1 MAWKLAAA
9 ARNAAASA
17 IAALLDDGTIEV
29 RTGAAPTNPSDAD
42 SGTLLAVHQLADPA
56 AASVS
61 AGTVTF
67 DEIADDTSV
76 NATGTAGHIR
86 AKAAGGAVVL
96 QASMATSGGDI
107 TVNSTAYV
115 ALGRAAFDAL
125 TITIPEAGA

>member
-29 RTGAAPTNPSDAD
+29 RTGNAPTNPSDAD
-42 SGTLLAVHQLADPA
+42 SGTLLAVHALSDPA

-67 DEIADDTSV
+67 DEIADDVSV
-76 NATGTAGHIR
+76 NATGDAGHIR
-86 AKAAGGAVVL
+86 AKASGGAVVF
-96 QASMATSGGDI
+96 QASIAVSGADI
-107 TVNSTAYV
+107 DVNSIAYV
-115 ALGRAAFDAL
+115 ATGRAAFDSL
-125 TITIPEAGA
+125 ELTIPEAGA